1 MHDKKNN
8 KHNWGIKSRTK
19 TKEEKGAGIQIL
31 IGIKK
36 NYKFY
41 MKNAPS
47 PLKKKYKLIIQKKN
61 SINLHLHFY
70 RTELNAS

>member
-1 MHDKKNN
+1 MTKKNN

-36 NYKFY
+36 
-41 MKNAPS
+41 
-47 PLKKKYKLIIQKKN
+47 KLQILYEKCP
-61 SINLHLHFY
+61 F
-70 RTELNAS
+70 TP